1 MKISPARVAAFD
13 ILKRIETD
21 QAFSSVLLP
30 EYEAA
35 LSPKD
40 RSLCHQLTLGVLR
53 KQIYLDRIIDHF
65 SGGKKIDVA
74 VRVILRLGLF
84 QLNFLDKVP
93 DHSAV
98 DESVS
103 LVQRAKK
110 SSAKGFVNA
119 ILRGSLREPFLPVY
133 GDEIERLSV
142 ESSHPRWLVEKWI
155 AEFGVEVAD
164 SLTRSNNE
172 QPRQVFRLTAKSRP
186 ETKYDGV
193 DKSDLVESAFVSS
206 HSTPELLAASER
218 GVVYFQDEG
227 SQLVAGAVSLPAGAS
242 FLDVCAAPGSK
253 VTQVAV
259 DNLNNGNLI
268 VAGDLNEKRIEF
280 LAYNCRNQGASGV
293 QIVRYDAESALPFAD
308 RSFNVVLVD
317 APCSGTGTIRHNP
330 EIRYSLSADDFSAL
344 AAKQRRILSNASKKV
359 GKGGRLIYSTCSLER
374 EENEGVA
381 DRFLEE
387 NPDFIK
393 SSIEVDKRF
402 HTADGYARTR
412 PDRDGFD
419 GFFIAVFKR
428 L

>member
-13 ILKRIETD
+13 ILKRIESD

-98 DESVS
+98 DESVN

-119 ILRGSLREPFLPVY
+119 ILRRSLRERFSPVY
-133 GDEIERLSV
+133 SDEIERLSV
-142 ESSHPRWLVEKWI
+142 ESSHPRWLVEKWVD
-155 AEFGVEVAD
+155 EFGVEIAD

-172 QPRQVFRLTAKSRP
+172 QPRLAFRLTAKSRP
-186 ETKYDGV
+186 EIEYDGV
-193 DKSDLVESAFVSS
+193 DRSDLVGSAFVSS

-218 GVVYFQDEG
+218 GEIYFQDEG
-227 SQLVAGAVSLPAGAS
+227 SRLVAESIDLPIGVN
-242 FLDVCAAPGSK
+242 FLDVCASPGSK
-253 VTQVAV
+253 VTQVAAGS
-259 DNLNNGNLI
+259 LNTGNLI
-268 VAGDLNEKRIEF
+268 VAGDHNENRVEF
-280 LAYNCRNQGASGV
+280 LARNCRNQGASGV

-308 RSFNVVLVD
+308 GSFNVILVD

-330 EIRYSLSADDFSAL
+330 EIRYSLRPADFAELS
-344 AAKQRRILSNASKKV
+344 AKQRRILSNASKLV
-359 GKGGRLIYSTCSLER
+359 GTGGKLIYSTCSLER
-374 EENEGVA
+374 EENEEVA
-381 DRFLEE
+381 DRFLAE
-387 NPDFIK
+387 NRDFIK

-402 HTADGYARTR
+402 LAADGYARTR